1 MRELAIL
8 DLLADGSLESLSK
21 KIAGQYADDLIQ
33 EVAVLILEMEDE
45 KWTEINEGGY
55 LRWYVVRTMMN
66 MATSARSSFSRLHG
80 VHQKNTKY
88 KDGPD
93 EEVYDH
99 EKEADILKLET
110 ILETYHWYERDMLHL
125 YLKEGSYRKVAK
137 VTGIP
142 FKSIGN
148 TVKKTIEN
156 LRIDYYDDLT
166 ERLVRSSGLP
176 YLRRDTDDGLED
188 QKTTENT

>member
-1 MRELAIL
+1 VRQLAIL

-45 KWTEINEGGY
+45 KWAEINEGGY

-110 ILETYHWYERDMLHL
+110 ILETYHWYERDMLRL

-166 ERLVRSSGLP
+166 ERLIRGSGLP
-176 YLRRDTDDGLED
+176 YFRGGANDGLED
-188 QKTTENT
+188 QKNTENT